1 MPKLADIRARSHWSD
16 MLQGQAQHLAIAL
29 LMSAGALSLLALP
42 DIPLPGALPDAT
54 LPANLPDATL
64 PEATSPGTMPANSTS
79 TAPVTT
85 TWERLLWLDTLGW
98 ARLSIALA
106 LLHQALVALVFRLQL
121 HRNVMSRLFG
131 ARDMQ
136 VWAWMFLP
144 LLAARPLTLL
154 AAGLTDPNQI
164 SRWDSA
170 EFLLGLLLLVPA
182 LWTLHSVVTRFTIR
196 RALGG
201 DHFRDEIAA
210 LPLVRRG
217 AFRRVPNAMYTLA
230 FLGLWAIALL
240 THSWNA
246 LVLALFQHAYIWV
259 HMYCTEAPD
268 MGWIYP
274 RQ

>member
-1 MPKLADIRARSHWSD
+1 MPKLADIRARSHWTD
-16 MLQGQAQHLAIAL
+16 MLQGQPQHLAMAV
-29 LMSAGALSLLALP
+29 LMSTGALSLLALP
-42 DIPLPGALPDAT
+42 TAETTDTAT
-54 LPANLPDATL
+54 Y
-64 PEATSPGTMPANSTS
+64 ES
-79 TAPVTT
+79 
-85 TWERLLWLDTLGW
+85 LLWLDSTGW

-106 LLHQALVALVFRLQL
+106 LLHQGLVALVFRLQL

-131 ARDMQ
+131 ARDML
-136 VWAWMFLP
+136 VWGWMFLP

-154 AAGLTDPNQI
+154 ASGLTDPTQI
-164 SRWDSA
+164 SRWEPA

-182 LWTLHSVVTRFTIR
+182 LWTLHSVITRFTIR

-201 DHFRDEIAA
+201 DHFRDEIAE

-246 LVLALFQHAYIWV
+246 LVLALFHHGYIWV
-259 HMYCTEAPD
+259 HMYCTESPD